1 MKLSRGQFS
10 SIVKYL
16 GSFASGN
23 DVVQFRPLGSS
34 IIASIDGA
42 NGHAE
47 IISNPVAEL
56 ESRFAVGIGVL
67 RSIDSVAGDDDIAYV
82 EGSSAKLS
90 CGDAT
95 WWIPYNDINLVGNRP
110 DVEPHAWIEVGN
122 DFSSW
127 LSVLRDFS
135 QDKDERGSLDCLL
148 LDVRATQ
155 NGKSGQRL
163 GRQTLVASNRVSMAV
178 YDRRNVDCEV
188 TTRLLIEKR
197 LTPLISSTC
206 ESGMPST
213 IRVGLNYYSVQCGR
227 RIATFPVRRGVFPK
241 SWIDVYQ
248 QHSRSL
254 PEDKTAT
261 INVRSLGSSV
271 RKACADSGTVKLSG
285 EGYTFVVDSSDS
297 KSDSKVECGLASTGE
312 IPFSMFGPVCIS
324 EKQVRS
330 VCRSWPSENVTI
342 MNDDRDKPVIFKT
355 GEHSGLLIM
364 VQPIVE

>member
-47 IISNPVAEL
+47 IISNPMAEL
-56 ESRFAVGIGVL
+56 DSRFAVGIGVL
-67 RSIDSVAGDDDIAYV
+67 RSIDLVAGDDDIAYV

-95 WWIPYNDINLVGNRP
+95 WWIPYNDISLVGNRP
-110 DVEPHAWIEVGN
+110 DVDPHAWIEVGS

-178 YDRRNVDCEV
+178 FDRRNVDCEV

-197 LTPLISSTC
+197 LTPLFSSTC

-213 IRVGLNYYSVQCGR
+213 IRIGLNHYSVQCGR
-227 RIATFPVRRGVFPK
+227 RIATFPIRRGVFPK
-241 SWIDVYQ
+241 SWSDVYQ
-248 QHSRSL
+248 QYSRSL

-261 INVRSLGSSV
+261 MNAKALASSV
-271 RKACADSGTVKLSG
+271 RKACPETGTVKLSG
-285 EGYTFVVDSSDS
+285 EGYSFVVDSSDS

-312 IPFSMFGPVCIS
+312 IPFSMFGPVCLGGS
-324 EKQVRS
+324 QVRK
-330 VCRSWPSENVTI
+330 VCRSWPSDNVTL
-342 MNDDRDKPVIFKT
+342 MNDREDKPVIFKT
-355 GEHSGLLIM
+355 DEYDGLLIM
-364 VQPIVE
+364 VQPIIE